1 MRRVRHEGGIV
12 PELTPRE
19 TEVLHRIAAG
29 QSTLTMASEMNVT
42 TETLRSYVKNVLV
55 KLGAHNRVE
64 AIVLAGR
71 YGI

>member
-1 MRRVRHEGGIV
+1 MRRARHKVGII

-29 QSTLTMASEMNVT
+29 QSTSTMASEMNVT

-64 AIVLAGR
+64 AIALAGR